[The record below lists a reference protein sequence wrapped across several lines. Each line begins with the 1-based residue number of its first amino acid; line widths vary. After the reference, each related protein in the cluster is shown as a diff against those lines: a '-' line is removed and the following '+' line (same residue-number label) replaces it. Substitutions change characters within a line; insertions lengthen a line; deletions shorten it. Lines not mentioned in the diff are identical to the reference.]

1 MLRRVVW
8 AWHGRYLRRLLLSVV
23 RLNDAV
29 AWVAHTQEVLGA
41 SKALL
46 AAVTDA
52 ESDERGYVIAPAQRH
67 YLDSLAPLIIERLRN
82 ISYINDL
89 RTDMGFDAARA
100 EITIAVI
107 GGGAI
112 FAVAVVAG
120 TLEEHF
126 SVELCCLC
134 SYSAAEH
141 ELTVL
146 SVSAKRDLHTDDL
159 GLTEHAVVSV
169 NDTGLSRCIG
179 GELVYEP
186 DLGRTNVPL
195 LQALAEA
202 GHYSLV
208 AVPLEEAGVRRRSR
222 SRRWI
227 FWSWTMIRWL
237 CRTSTDTRYR
247 RP

>member
-1 MLRRVVW
+1 
-8 AWHGRYLRRLLLSVV
+8 
-23 RLNDAV
+23 
-29 AWVAHTQEVLGA
+29 
-41 SKALL
+41 
-46 AAVTDA
+46 
-52 ESDERGYVIAPAQRH
+52 
-67 YLDSLAPLIIERLRN
+67 
-82 ISYINDL
+82 
-89 RTDMGFDAARA
+89 MGFDAARA